1 MVKEFHPGTQ
11 KKCEFCGEVIPKVRL
26 MSVRDV
32 RTCVKC
38 QEELEK
44 DPWGLEDP
52 EHREIQKR
60 GAQQD
65 DPGLTDSLELHDDQV
80 KVGGWSNSLLE
91 LTSRGA
97 ELRTLMDSGKMRDAC
112 TFVQHLTVPAQAALV
127 SLDQNPEEVLSVT
140 GMTDSELPAYCPR
153 VVDLLPTELLADL
166 VAPHTEYL
174 RFNIEVL
181 KAMSPKTFRRVMLET
196 LDPIDN
202 LEYRAQVSWEWLEAL
217 VAIDD
222 PNKIAELVGDVEVE
236 LLEDAIIT
244 RFEYLDMH
252 QIVEGGVP
260 LFRTFSESG
269 NLNVNPGDFFKEPKT
284 AEVIKGLHEAVP
296 DLLNTV
302 IRGAWER
309 AEED

>member
-1 MVKEFHPGTQ
+1 MVKEFHPDTQ
-11 KKCEFCGEVIPKVRL
+11 NKCEFCGEVIPKVRL
-26 MSVRDV
+26 MSVRNE

-38 QEELEK
+38 QKKLEK
-44 DPWGLEDP
+44 NPWELEDP
-52 EHREIQKR
+52 NHREVQK
-60 GAQQD
+60 QQD
-65 DPGLTDSLELHDDQV
+65 DADLPNSLELQDDHV

-91 LTSRGA
+91 MTSRGV
-97 ELRTLMDSGKMRDAC
+97 ELRTLMDSGKVRDAR

-140 GMTDSELPAYCPR
+140 GMTDSELPAYCPQ

-252 QIVEGGVP
+252 QIVGGDVP

-309 AEED
+309 AGED